1 MLGKIEDKKRRG
13 HLRWLDS
20 TIRLNGHEFEQILGD
35 SGGQGSLVCPWGH
48 KELDRTWGL
57 NKNKLCAKCYT
68 NITSLSLHHNLTNM
82 GILSLHFLN
91 IEANSQIKK

>member
-1 MLGKIEDKKRRG
+1 M
-13 HLRWLDS
+13 RWLDS

-35 SGGQGSLVCPWGH
+35 SGGRGSLVCPWGH
-48 KELDRTWGL
+48 KELDRTQGL
-57 NKNKLCAKCYT
+57 NKNKQCAKCYT
-68 NITSLSLHHNLTNM
+68 NITSINPHHNLTNM